1 MPASE
6 LTMVMPAESRFIS
19 TARVTAAS
27 LAAELDFSIDEIEEL
42 RMGANELIALLTEFA
57 NDNDIKSVDLRY
69 VVDGHTIEL
78 HGRVDAPSGAGA
90 APDVLARQIL
100 DAVVDSYAF
109 DGPSAHL
116 IKRRAGG

>member
-6 LTMVMPAESRFIS
+6 LTLVMPADSRFIS

-57 NDNDIKSVDLRY
+57 NDHDVDTVDLRY
-69 VVDGHTIEL
+69 IVSDQAIEL
-78 HGRVDAPSGAGA
+78 HGRVAVTNGASA
-90 APDVLARQIL
+90 TPDILARQIL

-109 DGPSAHL
+109 DGSSAHL
-116 IKRRAGG
+116 IKRRAAG